1 MTPLLLS
8 PESTPGLAATPPGAG
23 DGLPRTT
30 LYGLMALHVG
40 CASATYIFGKAAAVG
55 FANPEVVTF
64 FRAAGAALIFLVL
77 TGSLIPKPRFRR
89 REWGVLFL
97 FGCLLVPANQYFF
110 LRGLQYTVPS
120 HPALLFALTPLF
132 VLVLES
138 LRARRLPPAAKI
150 TGVLLA
156 LMGVLFILRPW
167 ERGAAFNRIRI
178 GDFWILGAV
187 FCWAIYTIAAREM
200 CRRHDPR
207 TVTAWSLILGALVMT
222 PVAVRDLAAL
232 QPAAIPLQAWLSLV
246 WLAVI
251 TSVLMMLMWNV
262 LLHDL
267 SAVEVAICT
276 NAQPPTTALLTA
288 MLAALGWLS
297 PQQDLG
303 VFFFSGMLLVIIG
316 VVLVQFRRA

>member
-1 MTPLLLS
+1 MTPL
-8 PESTPGLAATPPGAG
+8 PLAAEEKRRSNAPPSG
-23 DGLPRTT
+23 DDSGRSRAT

-55 FANPEVVTF
+55 FANPEAVTLL
-64 FRAAGAALIFLVL
+64 RAAGAALIFLML
-77 TGSLIPKPRFRR
+77 TGSLIPTPRFRP
-89 REWGVLFL
+89 REWGALFG
-97 FGCLLVPANQYFF
+97 FGCLLVPANQYCF

-132 VLVLES
+132 VLALES
-138 LRARRLPPAAKI
+138 LRARRLPPPAKI
-150 TGVLLA
+150 AGVLLA
-156 LMGVLFILRPW
+156 LIGVFFILRPW
-167 ERGAAFNRIRI
+167 ERGADFNRIRS

-187 FCWAIYTIAAREM
+187 FCWAVYTIAAREA

-207 TVTAWSLILGALVMT
+207 TVTAWSLILGALVMI
-222 PVAVRDLAAL
+222 PLAARDLATL
-232 QPAAIPLQAWLSLV
+232 HPAAIPLQAWLSLA
-246 WLAVI
+246 WMAVV

-276 NAQPPTTALLTA
+276 NAQPPATALLTA
-288 MLAALGWLS
+288 LLAGLGWLS
-297 PQQDLG
+297 SQQDLG
-303 VFFFSGMLLVIIG
+303 LLFFSGMLLVLGG